1 MARVARPDAFVYYW
15 VTRDYDKED
24 GKNAVKVGNKTQ
36 NIKTL

>member
-1 MARVARPDAFVYYW
+1 MARPPRPDTLVYYR